1 MKYLMTFENNRQVK
15 QHTHQSEDRSSG
27 PQTLERPLPGH
38 TTSLGQLAMT
48 KKVPQLGITTKV
60 AFVSQSTPLNP
71 AGLAVPSPWNPRC
84 PKLIVGRLQI
94 ANYTGR
100 LCQACGLREWERV
113 GGTDLQTHDVRLRLG
128 GRPWSPYF
136 TCVEMPFPELELLPL
151 LLI

>member
-1 MKYLMTFENNRQVK
+1 MKYLMTFENNRQVE

-48 KKVPQLGITTKV
+48 KKVPQLGITPKV

-94 ANYTGR
+94 TLAGCAR
-100 LCQACGLREWERV
+100 LVGSGNERGSV
-113 GGTDLQTHDVRLRLG
+113 AL
-128 GRPWSPYF
+128 
-136 TCVEMPFPELELLPL
+136 TCKHTM
-151 LLI
+151 